1 METMIKTLKM
11 GVMNL
16 SLMIKTLMLKMIMN
30 MGMMIKML
38 KMTTKPPFWL
48 LQDSTLPNADHCL
61 FVTTNKHIN

>member
-30 MGMMIKML
+30 MWMMIKML
-38 KMTTKPPFWL
+38 KMITKPPSW
-48 LQDSTLPNADHCL
+48 P
-61 FVTTNKHIN
+61 